1 MTLLGLG
8 FRSFSVPSATVGSV
22 KRMVRSTNL
31 ERLERAVTEVLAH
44 PSGNLREQLHAIA
57 DAQGVKL

>member
-1 MTLLGLG
+1 
-8 FRSFSVPSATVGSV
+8 
-22 KRMVRSTNL
+22 
-31 ERLERAVTEVLAH
+31 VLAH